1 MIQISTPNKQLS
13 QRQKCL
19 AKFQPLRI
27 TNQQKS
33 LNLIKKW
40 PTNGQMKLCSTLG
53 AGEVFENQPKGKA
66 KLSTQI
72 SSIKITKIP
81 WYRLPTKYQYLKIS
95 SSSSQWWIL
104 HEIRK
109 FIQKLHTWIFFFF
122 LTFWFCKNFDQ
133 KWTLIDPSL
142 LKLMQ

>member
-1 MIQISTPNKQLS
+1 MPNTPFVNCFHIFQM
-13 QRQKCL
+13 KCL
-19 AKFQPLRI
+19 AKVQPLRI
-27 TNQQKS
+27 PNQQKS

-40 PTNGQMKLCSTLG
+40 PRNGQMKLCSTLG

-95 SSSSQWWIL
+95 SSNSQWWIL
-104 HEIRK
+104 HEIPK
-109 FIQKLHTWIFFFF
+109 FIQKLHTWSGGAGEQMA
-122 LTFWFCKNFDQ
+122 TQ
-133 KWTLIDPSL
+133 SL
-142 LKLMQ
+142 WESN